1 LCKQLAEGG
10 GTPIKGDKAFELKQG
25 GVKC

>member
-25 GVKC
+25 GVTS